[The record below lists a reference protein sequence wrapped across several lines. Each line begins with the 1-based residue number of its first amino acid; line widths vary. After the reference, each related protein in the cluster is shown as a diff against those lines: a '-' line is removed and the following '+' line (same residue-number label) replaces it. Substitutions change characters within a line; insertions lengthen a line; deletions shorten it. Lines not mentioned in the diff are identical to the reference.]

1 MLNTKIISDETE
13 YGSAE
18 DPLSMHRDGSNE
30 IAPVS
35 EIPYIINDENVI
47 IAPGQRKIPISI
59 LNDEIFEEH
68 ACPYLLAKGKFGYE
82 APRDIPIGPAQ
93 YFNQRLLNFNQHCA
107 SDADNTF
114 FSD

>member
-1 MLNTKIISDETE
+1 MFQVLINSRILLNTKIISDETE

-35 EIPYIINDENVI
+35 EIPYIINDKNVI

-59 LNDEIFEEH
+59 LNDEYFEEH
-68 ACPYLLAKGKFGYE
+68 ACKFGYE
-82 APRDIPIGPAQ
+82 APRDIPISPAR
-93 YFNQRLLNFNQHCA
+93 YFNQRYFKSSALCIRYR
-107 SDADNTF
+107 
-114 FSD
+114 

>member
-1 MLNTKIISDETE
+1 
-13 YGSAE
+13 
-18 DPLSMHRDGSNE
+18 MHRDGSNE
-30 IAPVS
+30 TAPVS

-47 IAPGQRKIPISI
+47 IAPGQGKIPISI
-59 LNDEIFEEH
+59 LNDEFFEEH

-82 APRDIPIGPAQ
+82 APRDIPVSPAQ
-93 YFNQRLLNFNQHCA
+93 YFNQRLLNFNQHCT